1 MNMSYECDNDNHD
14 IGCQCP
20 GVPSPLSWEYG
31 IRYDK
36 VPSSPDM
43 ATGMAPQTHVMWL
56 PNLAHAQEPKT
67 NKAPLQTTNH
77 AVVYRL
83 VGPVEVYPG

>member
-1 MNMSYECDNDNHD
+1 MSDME
-14 IGCQCP
+14 
-20 GVPSPLSWEYG
+20 WEYG

-43 ATGMAPQTHVMWL
+43 GTGMKPQTRVQWL
-56 PNLAHAQEPKT
+56 KGLDAARICKQ
-67 NKAPLQTTNH
+67 NKVPIGGTNH
-77 AVVYRL
+77 TIVYRL